1 MTQFASVYGS
11 AVAETVA
18 TIGDSLEYGQRSY
31 ACVLGEESYSNGL
44 TDGGFEAVREV
55 SAMLNKADAPTFKM
69 GQRCKVNGRSYRIVS
84 IQDDGKAID
93 LRLQA
98 PDQK

>member
-1 MTQFASVYGS
+1 MSQFASLYGS

-18 TIGDSLEYGQRSY
+18 TIGDSLEYGQRTY
-31 ACVLGEESYSNGL
+31 KCVLGEETYSNAMA
-44 TDGGFEAVREV
+44 DGGFEAVREV

-69 GQRCKVNGRSYRIVS
+69 GQRAKINGRSYRIVA
-84 IQDDGKAID
+84 IDDDGKAID

>member
-1 MTQFASVYGS
+1 MSQFASVYGS

-18 TIGDSLEYGQRSY
+18 TIGDTLEYGQRNY
-31 ACVLGEESYSNGL
+31 ACVLGEESYSNQL

-69 GQRCKVNGRSYRIVS
+69 GQRCKIHGRTYRIVA
-84 IQDDGKAID
+84 IDDDGKAID
-93 LRLQA
+93 LKLQS
-98 PDQK
+98 PDKP

>member
-1 MTQFASVYGS
+1 MSQFADAYGA

-18 TIGDSLEYGQRSY
+18 TIGDQIEYGQRTY
-31 ACVLGEESYSNGL
+31 KCVLGEESYSNQL
-44 TDGGFEAVREV
+44 ADGGFEATRQV
-55 SAMLNKADAPTFKM
+55 SAMLNKSHAPTFKL
-69 GQRCKVNGRSYRIVS
+69 GQRAKINGRTYRIVS
-84 IQDDGKAID
+84 IEDDGHAID

>member
-1 MTQFASVYGS
+1 MSQFASVYGS

-18 TIGDSLEYGQRSY
+18 TIGDSLEYGQRNY
-31 ACVLGEESYSNGL
+31 ACVLGEESYSNQL

-69 GQRCKVNGRSYRIVS
+69 GQRAKINGRSYRIVS

>member
-1 MTQFASVYGS
+1 MSQFASVYGS

-18 TIGDSLEYGQRSY
+18 TIGDSLEYGQRNY
-31 ACVLGEESYSNGL
+31 ACVLGEESYSNQL

-69 GQRCKVNGRSYRIVS
+69 GQRCKINGRTYRIVA
-84 IQDDGKAID
+84 IDDDGKAID
-93 LRLQA
+93 LKLQS
-98 PDQK
+98 PDKP